1 MANRGDVLATKAR
14 LGFSPKGET
23 DLVVV
28 VQADRL
34 NSVLPSLVVI
44 PLDPAAALYAHHPA
58 AVLVP
63 AAEVGSRVDHV
74 AIAPQI
80 GAVRADRLAS
90 ISVGRLSPQ
99 TMAKLDAVLRLVL
112 KL

>member
-1 MANRGDVLATKAR
+1 MATKAR
-14 LGFSPKGET
+14 LGFSPKGES

-34 NSVLPSLVVI
+34 NAILPSFVVV
-44 PLDPAAALYAHHPA
+44 PLDPAVALYAQYPA
-58 AVLVP
+58 AVVVP

-74 AIAPQI
+74 AIVPHVA
-80 GAVRADRLAS
+80 AMRADRLAS
-90 ISVGRLSPQ
+90 ISLGRLSPQ

-112 KL
+112 RL